1 MRYRR
6 FGRTEIN
13 MPIISTGGM
22 RFQASWKREDPI
34 KPESVAN
41 LERIIGHA
49 LDLGINHFETA
60 HGYGT
65 SEKELGQALP
75 NFDRSKLV
83 IQSKGSPTEIDKA
96 TGAFAIETSLK
107 AMNQE
112 YLDLF
117 AVHGINTDFILNRA
131 LKKDGIV
138 EKALALKKKGII
150 RHLGFSTHGPRST
163 IIKAIQTGKFDYL
176 NLWYSYINQAN
187 WPVILEAQKQ
197 DMGVFII
204 SPNDKGG
211 QLFKPPQTLTDLCA
225 PLSPMTFNDIFI
237 LSHPE
242 IHTISCGA
250 TCPEDLDEH
259 CRAVERMDEL
269 KPTVDEIVT
278 RLDQAL
284 DQVRDAQWRKH
295 YTDGVPNWPDTPGN
309 VNVPVILW
317 LWNLA
322 RAFDLVDYGQYRY
335 NLLGNAEHWFPG
347 QQLDKALPDQEA
359 ALAQALEDSPY
370 RDWIMEILPKAHTLF
385 KTAEGK
391 RLQED

>member
-22 RFQASWKREDPI
+22 RFQGSWKREDPI

-49 LDLGINHFETA
+49 LDLGINHFESA

-65 SEKELGQALP
+65 SEEEFGQALP

-96 TGAFAIETSLK
+96 NGTFAMETSLK

-117 AVHGINTDFILNRA
+117 AVHGINNNFILNRA

-150 RHLGFSTHGPRST
+150 RHLGFSTHGPKET
-163 IIKAIQTGKFDYL
+163 IIKTIQTGKFDYL

-211 QLFKPPQTLTDLCA
+211 QLFKPPQTLKDLCA

-242 IHTISCGA
+242 IHTISCGV

-259 CRAVERMDEL
+259 CQAVERMDEL

-284 DQVRDAQWRKH
+284 DQVGDAQWRKH
-295 YTDGVPNWPDTPGN
+295 YTDGVPNWPDTPGH

-322 RAFDLVDYGQYRY
+322 QAFDLVDYGQYRY

-359 ALAQALEDSPY
+359 ALAQALKDSPY

-385 KTAEGK
+385 KKEDGN
-391 RLQED
+391 RLQGD